1 MDVSLTQRMRSTLAA
16 VYFNHEKPI
25 LFRINDGETFD
36 GLKQQLNELN
46 RTTNNQNDNRTVSSL
61 KYCKPS
67 IGPDGRISF
76 TDMMLENNDD
86 IETMFSIFEQYS
98 NRGPIE
104 LDATLTRSVEAILA
118 SLVRPEDRNH
128 VSI

>member
-16 VYFNHEKPI
+16 VYYNHGKPI
-25 LFRINDGETFD
+25 LFRINDDETFV
-36 GLKQQLNELN
+36 GLKQQLNQLN
-46 RTTNNQNDNRTVSSL
+46 RTVNNRNDNRTVSSL
-61 KYCKPS
+61 KYRKPS
-67 IGPDGRISF
+67 IGSDGRVTF

-86 IETMFSIFEQYS
+86 IQTMFSIFEQYS
-98 NRGPIE
+98 TRWPIE

-118 SLVRPEDRNH
+118 ILVRPEDPNH